1 MNEKKYFTNPDIY
14 ATFEP
19 ASDRIKKGFFARII
33 PYNYIKY
40 TLYSLA
46 ILFFSPIIRV
56 LLNLDLMKDTNI
68 LYPILWTLC
77 ISFVLYVVLA
87 GAILFF
93 YKIPYMQELK
103 DKLGY
108 TER

>member
-1 MNEKKYFTNPDIY
+1 MIDNKYFTNPDIY

-19 ASDRIKKGFFARII
+19 SSDKVKKGFFARII

-46 ILFFSPIIRV
+46 LLFVSPIVLV
-56 LLNLDLMKDTNI
+56 LLNLDLMQDSS
-68 LYPILWTLC
+68 LFYPILWTLC
-77 ISFVLYVVLA
+77 ISFCLYAILT
-87 GAILFF
+87 GAILIV

-103 DKLGY
+103 EKLGY

>member
-1 MNEKKYFTNPDIY
+1 MNEKTYFTNPDIY

-19 ASDRIKKGFFARII
+19 ASEKIKKGFFARII

-40 TLYSLA
+40 AMYSLT
-46 ILFFSPIIRV
+46 LFFISPIVLV
-56 LLNLDLMKDTNI
+56 LLNLDLMQDAN
-68 LYPILWTLC
+68 LFYPILWTLC
-77 ISFVLYVVLA
+77 VSFLFYAIIA
-87 GAILFF
+87 GAVLIV

-103 DKLGY
+103 EKLGY

>member
-1 MNEKKYFTNPDIY
+1 MTEKKYFTNPNIY

-19 ASDRIKKGFFARII
+19 ASDRIKKGFFSRII

-40 TLYSLA
+40 TMFSLTV
-46 ILFFSPIIRV
+46 LFFSPIVLV
-56 LLNLDLMKDTNI
+56 LLNTDSMLDQKTF
-68 LYPILWTLC
+68 YPIFWTLC
-77 ISFVLYVVLA
+77 ILFLVYTILAAAVLIV
-87 GAILFF
+87 

-103 DKLGY
+103 EKLGY

>member
-1 MNEKKYFTNPDIY
+1 MIDNKYFTNPDIY

-19 ASDRIKKGFFARII
+19 ASDKMKKGFFAKII

-46 ILFFSPIIRV
+46 LLFVSPIVLV
-56 LLNLDLMKDTNI
+56 LLNLDLMQDAS
-68 LYPILWTLC
+68 LFYPILWTLC
-77 ISFVLYVVLA
+77 ISFLFYAILA
-87 GAILFF
+87 GAILIV

-103 DKLGY
+103 EKLGY

>member
-1 MNEKKYFTNPDIY
+1 MIDNKYFTNPDIY

-19 ASDRIKKGFFARII
+19 ASDKMKKGFFAKII

-46 ILFFSPIIRV
+46 LLFVSPIVLV
-56 LLNLDLMKDTNI
+56 LLNLDLMQDAS
-68 LYPILWTLC
+68 LFYPILWTLC
-77 ISFVLYVVLA
+77 ISFLLYAILA
-87 GAILFF
+87 GAILIV

-103 DKLGY
+103 EKLGY